1 MLGDGRPV
9 DLHKLYCVVSE
20 KGGYDSVTVI
30 KAWPMVAEAIGLG
43 SSLGCPLKLIYAKYL
58 DALEH
63 CLQRFPAKKVVEDA
77 HQGSVENLGLSP
89 NDLEMDAG
97 GFLKKILKMKKESV
111 ADTMPLCSKRDH
123 FLTAA
128 SENEQM
134 LLSSNVECDKLADFG
149 KNSETRVFSSLKRKR
164 DALVGMLSW
173 ERLIQEVLKGADN
186 LINEQYSHALQ
197 ARKALFLKKIRRAD
211 IDRSPFQKAEK
222 MNSSINGDV
231 VCSSLQSSRC
241 NQHSHSL
248 EKTCNSCCSKMF
260 IDGVQEKDENHTAV
274 RSEALHEKRK
284 LRIFVLFP
292 DYLTDCI
299 PNRIPLGPSF
309 QAKVPTWLGEQPVDD
324 SDDLKWL
331 GSCIW
336 PYQDHEKS
344 SSTKHDAIGKGREE
358 HCGCR
363 NPGSL
368 KCVRFHVAEKRLQL
382 KRELGPVF
390 YAWRFQCMGEEV
402 ALSWKEEEERKFEET
417 VRLNTP
423 SNSRNLWK
431 QLHLLFPSKE
441 TEVWLA
447 IISTSSS
454 LHVEAIKTE

>member
-20 KGGYDSVTVI
+20 KGGYDSVTVR

-128 SENEQM
+128 SENERM

-149 KNSETRVFSSLKRKR
+149 KNSETRGFSSLKRKR

-173 ERLIQEVLKGADN
+173 VKSAARNPIDPSVGKTSPQEVLKGADN

-231 VCSSLQSSRC
+231 V
-241 NQHSHSL
+241 
-248 EKTCNSCCSKMF
+248 
-260 IDGVQEKDENHTAV
+260 
-274 RSEALHEKRK
+274 
-284 LRIFVLFP
+284 
-292 DYLTDCI
+292 
-299 PNRIPLGPSF
+299 
-309 QAKVPTWLGEQPVDD
+309 WL
-324 SDDLKWL
+324 
-331 GSCIW
+331 
-336 PYQDHEKS
+336 KS
-344 SSTKHDAIGKGREE
+344 SIIKMQS
-358 HCGCR
+358 
-363 NPGSL
+363 
-368 KCVRFHVAEKRLQL
+368 
-382 KRELGPVF
+382 
-390 YAWRFQCMGEEV
+390 
-402 ALSWKEEEERKFEET
+402 ALPFIRKDMQF
-417 VRLNTP
+417 
-423 SNSRNLWK
+423 
-431 QLHLLFPSKE
+431 LLFENVHRWCTRKG
-441 TEVWLA
+441 
-447 IISTSSS
+447 
-454 LHVEAIKTE
+454 